1 MKTYVW
7 NKPITKEQSSL
18 YQNKII
24 IPISKSYSTFLQEF
38 QYSKNGKTV
47 SAYLG
52 NMEYNDEAIVL
63 KSNRN
68 STDTELKIYLRE
80 KLKDIDIMKKL
91 KSEESSGD
99 GIKRNTIDMES
110 IDIPVRWNGL
120 TITIHFQTLGITTVN
135 NEFNTIDYYTGFAII
150 E

>member
-1 MKTYVW
+1 
-7 NKPITKEQSSL
+7 
-18 YQNKII
+18 
-24 IPISKSYSTFLQEF
+24 
-38 QYSKNGKTV
+38 
-47 SAYLG
+47 
-52 NMEYNDEAIVL
+52 MEYNDEAIVL